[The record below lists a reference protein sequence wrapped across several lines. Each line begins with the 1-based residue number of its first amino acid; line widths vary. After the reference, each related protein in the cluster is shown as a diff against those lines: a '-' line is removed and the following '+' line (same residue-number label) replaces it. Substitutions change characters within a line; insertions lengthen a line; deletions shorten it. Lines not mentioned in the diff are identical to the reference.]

1 MYVAYFIMEVLK
13 TMSRDGSNYVTSLLR
28 ELSGM
33 TYIKPG
39 DIPEIDLYMDQ
50 VLTFMDA
57 HLKDVK
63 RHEDDKTLTKTMIN
77 NYTKNKL
84 LPPPDKKKYSSDHL
98 YLLAFIYYF
107 KNQLSI
113 SDIQTLL
120 KPLTEEFFH
129 TEGTTS
135 LADIYREVYQLQKEQ
150 LSNIS
155 RDVISQYKKSTD
167 TFTGVSDDRQREYLQ
182 MFAFITMLDFDIYL
196 KKNIIE
202 NIIDDLAKAE
212 RTSQ

>member
-1 MYVAYFIMEVLK
+1 
-13 TMSRDGSNYVTSLLR
+13 MSSENTNYVMSLLR
-28 ELSGM
+28 ELSSM

-39 DIPEIDLYMDQ
+39 EVPGIDLYMDQ

-57 HLKDVK
+57 HLKDAK

-84 LPPPDKKKYSSDHL
+84 LPPPEKKKYSEDHL
-98 YLLAFIYYF
+98 YLLAFIYYL
-107 KNQLSI
+107 KNQLSM

-120 KPLTEEFFH
+120 KPLTELFFQ
-129 TEGTTS
+129 GDGKPS
-135 LADIYREVYQLQKEQ
+135 LSDIYDEVYKLQKEQ

-155 RDVISQYKKSTD
+155 KDVILQYKKSINSFSEVKD
-167 TFTGVSDDRQREYLQ
+167 EKKKEYLQ
-182 MFAFITMLDFDIYL
+182 MFAFVTMLDFDIYL

-202 NIIDDLAKAE
+202 NIIDDMLANDDNTTKKE
-212 RTSQ
+212 KD